1 MDPELV
7 QPVEHV
13 NVEGEGKESGGE
25 DNHHYEIDGEHVY
38 AEYRRHASQV
48 ENLYPEENDF
58 LPDFMNE
65 VGGTHVPTQGLG
77 VTQIPGEYIE
87 GAQVTGQGGGTIRDA
102 HTQNMTNQPI
112 KGNRKRK
119 RSGGA
124 AKLGGQIETLI
135 SQSNKALE
143 IMQSGGFISKQV
155 DGSSNIATAMTV
167 INRMVT
173 KGVLEKGGEL
183 WCFATCLIENET
195 RREIFLNMGDDDDS
209 RKSWITYLHS
219 KKNEC

>member
-1 MDPELV
+1 
-7 QPVEHV
+7 
-13 NVEGEGKESGGE
+13 
-25 DNHHYEIDGEHVY
+25 
-38 AEYRRHASQV
+38 
-48 ENLYPEENDF
+48 
-58 LPDFMNE
+58 MNE

-77 VTQIPGEYIE
+77 GTQVPSEYTE

-102 HTQNMTNQPI
+102 HTQNMTNKPI

-124 AKLGGQIETLI
+124 TKLGGQIETLI
-135 SQSNKALE
+135 SQSNLALE
-143 IMQSGGFISKQV
+143 IMQSGGFKSKQV
-155 DGSSNIATAMTV
+155 NGSSTIATAMTV

-173 KGVLEKGGEL
+173 KGLLEKGSEL

-219 KKNEC
+219 QKK